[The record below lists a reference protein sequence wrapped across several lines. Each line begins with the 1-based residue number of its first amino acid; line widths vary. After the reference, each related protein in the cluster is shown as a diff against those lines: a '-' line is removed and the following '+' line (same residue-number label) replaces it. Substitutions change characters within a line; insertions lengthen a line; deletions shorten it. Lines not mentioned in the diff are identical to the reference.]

1 MGDFPTVATTRSET
15 NQTLLDTLFLDG
27 ASAGY
32 LEELQARY
40 ADDPA
45 SVDPSFRAWFEGVG
59 EDRDNARRTAAGPG
73 WGVDTAELAETGE
86 LTEALGGGSYGDGG
100 EAGAWSERVPS
111 PAEAA
116 GRIGVANPELSEG
129 AREEAARDSIG
140 ALMMI
145 RAYRVR
151 GHLIANLDPLGLREV
166 GIHPELDPATY
177 GFTDANMHR
186 RIFLDGVLG
195 LDYGTPKEILAILR
209 RTYCGTLGVQFMHIS
224 DPDEKR
230 WIQERIEGPDKEISF
245 TPEGRLAILDK
256 LIEGESFE
264 QLLHKRY
271 PGTKRFG
278 LDGGESLLPA
288 LEQIIKRGGQL
299 GLEDIN
305 FGMPHRGR
313 LNVMASVMKKSY
325 AAIFYEFLGGV
336 ASGAEDF
343 GSGDVKYHLGVSCD
357 REFDGNSVHL
367 SLAPNPS
374 HLEVISPVV
383 IGKTRAKQQMES
395 GTYRSY
401 EPEKVMAVV
410 LHGDSAFAGQG
421 VVMETFQMAQ
431 LEGYRTGGTIHVVVN
446 NQIGF
451 TTTPDEYTSGTY
463 ATDPALMAGS
473 LILHVNGD
481 DPEAVV
487 FAARIATEYRQ
498 TFLKDVVLDLIC
510 YRRYGHNEGDD
521 PSFTQP
527 IMYEAIKGRPST
539 RQIYA
544 ERLVMDGVIDEAG
557 ADARVDSFYAELDAE
572 FERAKTFETKGP
584 DWLEGEWAGLT
595 VPAEADGDKRQ
606 GDTDVSV
613 ELLREI
619 GQRITTIPNSVDIHR
634 TLKRIIEARAERIQ
648 TGENVDW
655 GLAEHLAFGT
665 LVLEGHPVRLSGQ
678 DVERGTF
685 SQRQSHFVDQ
695 TTEEL
700 YTPLNHLRPDQE
712 YYQVL
717 NSHLSEEAVLGFEYG
732 FSTAAPHAL
741 TVWEAQFGDF
751 ANGAQVMVDQFI
763 SSAEQKWLR
772 MSGLTMLLPHGYEGQ
787 GPEHSSARLERYL
800 QMCAE
805 DNMQVANVSTP
816 ANYFHVLRRQ
826 LKRQFRKPLIIMSP
840 KSLLRHKLCV
850 SSLADMGE
858 GTGFHRILWDD
869 AETPGRRKDV
879 ELVADGK
886 IRRVILCSGKVYYD
900 LFEAREA
907 AGTDDVY
914 LLRVE
919 QFYPYPGDALRTEL
933 SRFKGAEMVWCQ
945 EEPKNMG
952 AWQFIQDRLEETLL
966 AIGAEHTRPRYVGRK
981 ASASTA
987 TGIKSKHDTE
997 QAAIIEGALSK

>member
-1 MGDFPTVATTRSET
+1 MADADPRPPAARSAQ
-15 NQTLLDTLFLDG
+15 NQTFLDTLFLDG
-27 ASAGY
+27 QSAAY
-32 LEELQARY
+32 LETLQAKY

-45 SVDPSFRAWFEGVG
+45 SVPADFRAWFESLGEDAATARRNATGPSWGVG
-59 EDRDNARRTAAGPG
+59 VER
-73 WGVDTAELAETGE
+73 LAEMGE
-86 LTEALGGGSYGDGG
+86 LTEALTADYAPARVG
-100 EAGAWSERVPS
+100 ERI
-111 PAEAA
+111 AEA
-116 GRIGVANPELSEG
+116 RPDLSG
-129 AREEAARDSIG
+129 AEVEQAARDSIA
-140 ALMMI
+140 ALMLI

-151 GHLIANLDPLGLREV
+151 GHLIADLDPLGLRVV
-166 GIHPELDPATY
+166 GVHPELDPGTY
-177 GFTDANMHR
+177 GFAEADMDR
-186 RIFLDGVLG
+186 RVFLDGVLG
-195 LDYGTPKEILAILR
+195 LDYGTPREILDILR

-224 DPDEKR
+224 NPDEKS

-245 TPEGRLAILDK
+245 TREGRIAILQK
-256 LIEGESFE
+256 LIEGEAFE

-278 LDGGESLLPA
+278 IDGAEALLPA

-343 GSGDVKYHLGVSCD
+343 GSGDVKYHLGVSSD
-357 REFDGNSVHL
+357 REFDGNRVHL

-374 HLEVISPVV
+374 HLEVIAPVV
-383 IGKTRAKQQMES
+383 IGKTRAKQQMAS
-395 GTYRSY
+395 GSYRSY
-401 EPEKVMAVV
+401 EPEKSMAVV

-421 VVMETFQMAQ
+421 VVMETFQMSQ
-431 LEGYRTGGTIHVVVN
+431 LAGYRTGGTLHVVVN

-451 TTTPDEYTSGTY
+451 TTVPEEYTSGHY
-463 ATDPALMAGS
+463 ATDPALMSGAPVF
-473 LILHVNGD
+473 HVNGD

-498 TFLKDVVLDLIC
+498 RFGKDAVLDIIC

-527 IMYEAIKGRPST
+527 IMYKVIDGRPTT

-544 ERLVMDGVIDEAG
+544 ERLVKDGVVSE
-557 ADARVDSFYAELDAE
+557 ADAQGRLDDFYAELDRA
-572 FERAKTFETKGP
+572 FEEAKGYETQP
-584 DWLEGEWAGLT
+584 PNWLEGEWAGITLPSEDDT
-595 VPAEADGDKRQ
+595 RRA
-606 GDTDVSV
+606 GDTDVTV
-613 ELLREI
+613 ARLRDI
-619 GQRITTIPNSVDIHR
+619 GLKLTRIPNDVAIHR
-634 TLKRIIEARAERIQ
+634 TLKRIIDKRRERIEA
-648 TGENVDW
+648 GADIDW

-665 LVLEGHPVRLSGQ
+665 LVTEGHPVRLSGQ
-678 DVERGTF
+678 DSERGTF

-695 TTEEL
+695 DTEAK
-700 YTPLNHLRPDQE
+700 YTPLNHLSDHQE

-732 FSTAAPHAL
+732 FSTAAPQAL
-741 TVWEAQFGDF
+741 TIWEAQFGDF

-805 DNMQVANVSTP
+805 DNMQVSNISTP
-816 ANYFHVLRRQ
+816 ANYFHALRRQ
-826 LKRQFRKPLIIMSP
+826 LKRPFRKPLMVMSP
-840 KSLLRHKLCV
+840 KSLLRHPLCV
-850 SSLADMGE
+850 STLEDMGE

-869 AETPGRRKDV
+869 AETPGRAKTV
-879 ELVADGK
+879 ELVADAK

-900 LFEAREA
+900 LFERREE
-907 AGTDDVY
+907 AGAQDVY
-914 LLRVE
+914 LMRIE
-919 QFYPYPGDALRTEL
+919 QFYPYPEDALVEEL
-933 SRFKGAEMVWCQ
+933 KRFPQADMVWCQ
-945 EEPKNMG
+945 EEPRNMG
-952 AWQFIQDRLEETLL
+952 AWSFLLERLEDTLL
-966 AIGAEHTRPRYVGRK
+966 KAKAEHPRPRYIGRA

-987 TGIKSKHDTE
+987 TGIMSKHKLE
-997 QAAIIEGALSK
+997 QSAILDAAFAE

>member
-1 MGDFPTVATTRSET
+1 MAEADPQPIGRSSQ
-15 NQTLLDTLFLDG
+15 NQMMLDTLFLDG
-27 ASAGY
+27 QSAGY
-32 LEELQARY
+32 LEMLQAKY
-40 ADDPA
+40 AENPA
-45 SVDPSFRAWFEGVG
+45 SVPADFRAYFESLG
-59 EDRDNARRTAAGPG
+59 EDRANAVKNAEGPS
-73 WGVDTAELAETGE
+73 WGVSVDQLAENGE
-86 LTEALGGGSYGDGG
+86 LTEALTAEYS
-100 EAGAWSERVPS
+100 APAAVAERVAS
-111 PAEAA
+111 
-116 GRIGVANPELSEG
+116 ANPNLSG
-129 AREEAARDSIG
+129 AEVEQAARDSLG

-145 RAYRVR
+145 RAFRVR
-151 GHLIANLDPLGLREV
+151 GHLIANLDPLGLRDT
-166 GIHPELDPATY
+166 GSHPELEPATY
-177 GFTDANMHR
+177 GFSQSDMDR
-186 RIFLDGVLG
+186 RVFLDGVLG
-195 LDYGTPKEILAILR
+195 LDYATPREILDILK
-209 RTYCGTLGVQFMHIS
+209 RTYCGSLGVQFMHIS
-224 DPDEKR
+224 NPDEKA

-245 TPEGRLAILDK
+245 TREGRIAIYQK
-256 LIEGESFE
+256 LVEAESFE

-278 LDGGESLLPA
+278 LDGGEALLPA

-313 LNVMASVMKKSY
+313 LNVMASVMQKAYS
-325 AAIFYEFLGGV
+325 AIFYEFLGGV

-343 GSGDVKYHLGVSCD
+343 GSGDVKYHLGASSD

-383 IGKTRAKQQMES
+383 IGKARAKQQMES
-395 GTYRSY
+395 GSYRTY

-421 VVMETFQMAQ
+421 VVMETFQMSQ
-431 LEGYRTGGTIHVVVN
+431 LEGYRTGGTLHVVVN

-451 TTTPDEYTSGTY
+451 TTTPDEYTSGHY
-463 ATDPALMAGS
+463 ATEPAVMVGAP
-473 LILHVNGD
+473 IFHVNGD

-498 TFLKDVVLDLIC
+498 QFSKDVVLDLIC

-527 IMYEAIKGRPST
+527 IMYAKIDGHPTT
-539 RQIYA
+539 RQIYGQ
-544 ERLVMDGVIDEAG
+544 RLIANGTFSE
-557 ADARVDSFYAELDAE
+557 ADAQKALDDFYAFLDAE
-572 FERAKTFETKGP
+572 FEKAKAFETTKP
-584 DWLEGEWAGLT
+584 DWLQGEWEGF
-595 VPAEADGDKRQ
+595 VRPDEDDGAPRK
-606 GDTDVSV
+606 GDTDSDVDT
-613 ELLREI
+613 LREI
-619 GQRITTIPNSVDIHR
+619 GLKITTIPNSTNIHR
-634 TLKRIIEARAERIQ
+634 TLKRIIDKRRERIEA
-648 TGENVDW
+648 GEGIDW

-678 DVERGTF
+678 DSERGTF
-685 SQRQSHFVDQ
+685 SQRQSHFIDQ
-695 TTEEL
+695 KSGEL
-700 YTPLNHLRPDQE
+700 YTPLNHLSDGQE

-741 TVWEAQFGDF
+741 TIWEAQFGDF

-763 SSAEQKWLR
+763 SSAEVKWLR

-805 DNMQVANVSTP
+805 DNMQVANITTP
-816 ANYFHVLRRQ
+816 SNYFHALRRQ
-826 LKRQFRKPLIIMSP
+826 VMRNFRKPLIIMSP
-840 KSLLRHKLCV
+840 KSLLRHPLCV
-850 SSLADMGE
+850 STLADMGE
-858 GTGFHRILWDD
+858 GTSFHRILWDD
-869 AETPGRRKDV
+869 AETDGRKQKI
-879 ELVADGK
+879 ELVADKK
-886 IRRVILCSGKVYYD
+886 IRRVIVCSGKVYYD
-900 LFEAREA
+900 LFQEREER
-907 AGTDDVY
+907 GIQDVY

-919 QFYPYPGDALRTEL
+919 QFYPYPGDALAEEL
-933 SRFKGAEMVWCQ
+933 KRFPQADMVWCQ

-952 AWQFIQDRLEETLL
+952 AWSFINERLEATLVDIK
-966 AIGAEHTRPRYVGRK
+966 AQHPRPRYIGRK

-987 TGIKSKHDTE
+987 TGIKSKHELE
-997 QAAIIEGALSK
+997 QTAIMDAAFAE